1 MTPEQVIKHF
11 GTQELAAQALGFRQ
25 SAVSNWLARGKVPPI
40 SQLKL
45 EIITDGKLKADK
57 RILAVP
63 KRKVSRA

>member
-11 GTQELAAQALGFRQ
+11 GTQQAVADALGFRQ
-25 SAVSNWLARGKVPPI
+25 SAVANWLVRGKVPPI

-57 RILAVP
+57 KILAVP
-63 KRKVSRA
+63 KRKVSRV